1 MNAFNSISYL
11 LLALFC
17 RKVVRAPTSR
27 FMLLACCC
35 CTAVKFS
42 MGLLMYCRC
51 LSIPAMEDLISSLS
65 SSFSSDLVKRKTSIH
80 AETWW
85 VNIKIPADWTIQLRV
100 ISGSNAWHWQLR
112 KRCLLF
118 FFDFFKICLLHPYT
132 SVSLKFLQNFRN
144 FRNLWN
150 TGRIRKR
157 CVMTDFSVKQTQIWS
172 KFP

>member
-1 MNAFNSISYL
+1 MFELEQQQCINITLYMNAFNSISYL

-42 MGLLMYCRC
+42 MGLLMSCRC

-80 AETWW
+80 AETWR
-85 VNIKIPADWTIQLRV
+85 VNIKIP
-100 ISGSNAWHWQLR
+100 
-112 KRCLLF
+112 
-118 FFDFFKICLLHPYT
+118 
-132 SVSLKFLQNFRN
+132 
-144 FRNLWN
+144 
-150 TGRIRKR
+150 
-157 CVMTDFSVKQTQIWS
+157 TD
-172 KFP
+172 